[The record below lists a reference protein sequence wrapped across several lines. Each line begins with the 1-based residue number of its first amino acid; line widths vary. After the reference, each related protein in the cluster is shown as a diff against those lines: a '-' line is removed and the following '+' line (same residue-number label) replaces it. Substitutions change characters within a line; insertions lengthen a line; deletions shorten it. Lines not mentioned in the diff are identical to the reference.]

1 MYKLNYQ
8 KLIGAFVIS
17 LSVILLLLSISEIFN
32 KVDYLSEYKLCIEVS
47 DYSAEMIT
55 ECKANAS
62 NGLGFTI
69 RSNQIDLTTT
79 QYLQVYL
86 SGLMM
91 VLVSIIF
98 FIIGRYIYFSET
110 KTELE
115 NKPKKINK
123 KSKVKKTKK
132 KSKK

>member
-17 LSVILLLLSISEIFN
+17 LSIILLLLSISEIFN

-55 ECKANAS
+55 DCKTNAS
-62 NGLGFTI
+62 SGLGFTI

-91 VLVSIIF
+91 VLISIIF
-98 FIIGRYIYFSET
+98 FIIGKYIYFSDMT
-110 KTELE
+110 KKEIE
-115 NKPKKINK
+115 IKKKPVIKKINK
-123 KSKVKKTKK
+123 KK

>member
-1 MYKLNYQ
+1 MYKLNYK

-17 LSVILLLLSISEIFN
+17 LSLILLLLSISEIFN

-47 DYSAEMIT
+47 DYSAEMISA
-55 ECKANAS
+55 CKLSAS

-91 VLVSIIF
+91 VLISIIF

-110 KTELE
+110 KKEVE
-115 NKPKKINK
+115 VKPKIIK
-123 KSKVKKTKK
+123 KPIVKKTKK

>member
-8 KLIGAFVIS
+8 KLIGAFIIS
-17 LSVILLLLSISEIFN
+17 LSIILLLLSISEIFN

-47 DYSAEMIT
+47 DYSPEMIA
-55 ECKANAS
+55 ECKINAS

-91 VLVSIIF
+91 VLISIIF
-98 FIIGRYIYFSET
+98 FIIGRYIYFSEV
-110 KTELE
+110 KKEIE
-115 NKPKKINK
+115 VKPKKVTK
-123 KSKVKKTKK
+123 KPVVRKK

>member
-17 LSVILLLLSISEIFN
+17 LSVILLLLSVSEIFN

-47 DYSAEMIT
+47 DYSAEMIR

-91 VLVSIIF
+91 VLISIIF

-110 KTELE
+110 KKEVE
-115 NKPKKINK
+115 VKPKIIK
-123 KSKVKKTKK
+123 KPIVKKTKK

>member
-1 MYKLNYQ
+1 MYKLNYK

-17 LSVILLLLSISEIFN
+17 LSLILLLLSISEIFN

-47 DYSAEMIT
+47 DYSAEMISA
-55 ECKANAS
+55 CKLSAS
-62 NGLGFTI
+62 NGLGFAI

-91 VLVSIIF
+91 VLISIIF
-98 FIIGRYIYFSET
+98 FIIGKFIYFSENPKEEKT
-110 KTELE
+110 KII
-115 NKPKKINK
+115 KPKTPII
-123 KSKVKKTKK
+123 KTKK
-132 KSKK
+132 KKKK

>member
-17 LSVILLLLSISEIFN
+17 LSVILLLLSVSEIFN

-47 DYSAEMIT
+47 DYSAEMIA

-98 FIIGRYIYFSET
+98 FIIGRLIYFSET
-110 KTELE
+110 KKEVE
-115 NKPKKINK
+115 VKPKIIK
-123 KSKVKKTKK
+123 KPIVKKTKK

>member
-17 LSVILLLLSISEIFN
+17 LSVILLLLSVSEIFN

-55 ECKANAS
+55 ECKMNAS

-91 VLVSIIF
+91 VLISIIF

-110 KTELE
+110 KKEVE
-115 NKPKKINK
+115 VKPKIIK
-123 KSKVKKTKK
+123 KPIVKKTKK

>member
-1 MYKLNYQ
+1 MYKLNYK

-17 LSVILLLLSISEIFN
+17 LSLILLLLSISEIFN
-32 KVDYLSEYKLCIEVS
+32 KVDYLSEYKLCIEIS
-47 DYSAEMIT
+47 DYSSEMISA
-55 ECKANAS
+55 CKLSAS
-62 NGLGFTI
+62 NGLGFAI

-98 FIIGRYIYFSET
+98 FIIGKFIYFSENP
-110 KTELE
+110 KKEE
-115 NKPKKINK
+115 KIIKPKKPIL
-123 KSKVKKTKK
+123 KTKK
-132 KSKK
+132 KKKK

>member
-17 LSVILLLLSISEIFN
+17 LSVILLLLSVSEIFN

-91 VLVSIIF
+91 VLISIIF

-110 KTELE
+110 KKEVE
-115 NKPKKINK
+115 VKPKIIK
-123 KSKVKKTKK
+123 KPIVKKTKK

>member
-17 LSVILLLLSISEIFN
+17 LSVILLLLSVSEIFN

-55 ECKANAS
+55 DCKANAS

-98 FIIGRYIYFSET
+98 FIIGRFIYFSET